1 MKLTKQHI
9 KDIMSESKKDI
20 KNNILITNLLL
31 LLIIITEFLDRVF
44 YNWFLSILCFI
55 FNLLITYF
63 MLKATFIAIRE
74 NRKIKLN
81 DLILDYKSNIKNI
94 KKFIINQFLFTL
106 ILMILLSII
115 LAPVYLFILPIAF
128 LLFSG
133 ESIGLISILLFLLF
147 FLASVVSA
155 LVSIYFTLRLIFVYH
170 LFVDKPE
177 LAIKDVIAKSYND
190 TNGNVKT
197 LVYLFI
203 YVLGLLLI
211 VVITFGLAI
220 IYVAP
225 YLYIVITRL
234 YLLIYESDNKEINN
248 KLEELEV

>member
-9 KDIMSESKKDI
+9 KDIMNESKKDI

-31 LLIIITEFLDRVF
+31 LLIMITEFLDRVF
-44 YNWFLSILCFI
+44 YNWFFSLLCSI

-63 MLKATFIAIRE
+63 MLKSTFIAIRE

-106 ILMILLSII
+106 IIMILLAII
-115 LAPVYLFILPIAF
+115 LAPEYLFSILIAF

-190 TNGNVKT
+190 TKGNVKT

-203 YVLGLLLI
+203 YVVL
-211 VVITFGLAI
+211 
-220 IYVAP
+220 P
-225 YLYIVITRL
+225 L
-234 YLLIYESDNKEINN
+234 YLSLSN
-248 KLEELEV
+248 